1 MAVPHPA
8 GARSLSVW
16 VPDVIGWIMPL
27 SCVSLAVRFFLFMD
41 TQIMGEEYK
50 CLRCEDTRLLPLDSP
65 KSVQFFECP
74 GCHRQYAHAD
84 GRTLTDRWLSPI
96 SLPLYRAQFYG
107 HDAPRVAREFI
118 EGFSGKQL
126 AIIVADINDEIANP
140 KQRVQHIFNQSH
152 SEESL
157 RTFLKLFADIVS
169 ERLRGSQR
177 GNLFATRL
185 SRFVRRVVERAEISL
200 ADTNDSVRRSRS
212 PVGG

>member
-1 MAVPHPA
+1 MTFIARCRNRTPVPRNSSLALTTLIGVGVMVFGIAWWNKKRRRPSGSMAVPHPA

-16 VPDVIGWIMPL
+16 VPDVIGWKMPNNL
-27 SCVSLAVRFFLFMD
+27 PFCGSVSFMD

-65 KSVQFFECP
+65 KSVQCFECP

-96 SLPLYRAQFYG
+96 SLPLYRVQFYG

-126 AIIVADINDEIANP
+126 AIIGGRHLRRN
-140 KQRVQHIFNQSH
+140 R
-152 SEESL
+152 ES
-157 RTFLKLFADIVS
+157 
-169 ERLRGSQR
+169 Q
-177 GNLFATRL
+177 ATR
-185 SRFVRRVVERAEISL
+185 SAHFQ
-200 ADTNDSVRRSRS
+200 
-212 PVGG
+212 PVTQ